1 MADGLS
7 RRMVLQ
13 GLAASAVATGS
24 VAASASAA
32 SAAPAAPMTAP
43 ANDWA
48 AFDRAVQL
56 GFDRMRLVGAAVAVV
71 SSSRVLHTLTLGSRS
86 LQPRRP
92 VTAHSQFLVAS
103 VTKSMS
109 AGLVATY
116 VDQGVLGWDQPVI
129 DVWSGFRAP
138 TDELTR
144 SLRVRDLLGMGTGI
158 GAPPAIDYH
167 QGEPTAAQHLKAVQT
182 FDVIDRPGSTFF
194 YNNTVYAVGSYL
206 PLVATG
212 VAPADLPAAY
222 AEAMRDR
229 VFRPAGM
236 LESRISSDPRGLV
249 DDYATGYGFDLKAQ
263 ATPLPYPMVGAMAP
277 AGGVL
282 TSLTDLASWAR
293 LQLRQGLSVTGA
305 RVVSAA
311 NLSQCWAPG
320 VEIPVAGAS
329 GPDVLRFTYA
339 LGWFREELKDG
350 SAVIHHGGN
359 LDGFSCFVA
368 FLPQHDVGLVVMNN
382 MDSSVF
388 ANPYLLDVLVN
399 QTLNLNLGQPAKAL
413 AYVDSLV
420 DRLTALNK
428 QVTRLDR
435 TAVTPYLGHYEGSYE
450 LVRDGQQLQLL
461 LGPRVWPLA
470 PMPDGSYVIAHGP
483 SVTTPVKLA
492 LEADGT
498 PHIELVGLETV
509 RRTTG

>member
-7 RRMVLQ
+7 RRTMLQ
-13 GLAASAVATGS
+13 GLAASALATGS
-24 VAASASAA
+24 MSVSAASASAA
-32 SAAPAAPMTAP
+32 PNKPPPT
-43 ANDWA
+43 DWA

-56 GFDRMRLVGAAVAVV
+56 GFDRMRLVGTAVAVV
-71 SSSRVLHTLTLGSRS
+71 SADRVLHTVTLGSRS
-86 LQPRRP
+86 LSPRRP
-92 VTAHSQFLVAS
+92 VTEHTRFLVAS

-116 VDQGVLGWDQPVI
+116 VDQGVLGWDQPAV

-138 TDELTR
+138 TAELTR
-144 SLRVRDLLGMGTGI
+144 TLRVRDLLGMGTGI
-158 GAPPAIDYH
+158 GAPPAIDFH

-182 FDVIDRPGSTFF
+182 FDVIDRPGTTFF

-206 PLVATG
+206 PLLATG

-236 LESRISSDPRGLV
+236 TESRIASDPRGLV
-249 DDYATGYGFDLKAQ
+249 DDYATGYGFDLRPRA
-263 ATPLPYPMVGAMAP
+263 APLAYPPVGGVAP
-277 AGGVL
+277 VGGVL
-282 TSLTDLASWAR
+282 TTMTDLASWAR
-293 LQLRQGLSVTGA
+293 LQLRQGLSVTGN

-311 NLSQCWAPG
+311 NLAQCWVPG
-320 VEIPVAGAS
+320 VELPVAGAS
-329 GPDVLRFTYA
+329 GPDVVRWNYA

-350 SAVIHHGGN
+350 SVVIHHGGN

-368 FLPQHDVGLVVMNN
+368 FLPQQDLGLVVMNN

-388 ANPYLLDVLVN
+388 ANPYLLDVLLN
-399 QTLNLNLGQPAKAL
+399 QTLQLNLGQPAKAL
-413 AYVDSLV
+413 AYVDSYLE
-420 DRLTALNK
+420 RLAALGK
-428 QVTRLDR
+428 QGTPLDR
-435 TAVTPYLGHYEGSYE
+435 QALTPYLGHYEAAYE
-450 LVRDGQQLQLL
+450 LVLEGQQLQLR
-461 LGPRVWPLA
+461 LGPRVMPLV
-470 PMPDGSYVIAHGP
+470 PMPDGSYVIGHGP

-492 LEADGT
+492 KEADGT
-498 PHIELVGLETV
+498 PHIELMGLETV